1 MKMNYFKILPAAL
14 AILALSSCNSDD
26 FFGLDNLDGKKT
38 MVVNIAEPETDEDV
52 TRSSFYGSN
61 QRIFNAADQLRAY
74 DAQLQKFDVY
84 TYQTADKFTTEDPVL
99 EGTPSYMLFPANMV
113 NYGAWKKNV
122 GMFALMKLADDH
134 GVLTY
139 GEETRTIGGND
150 VTAYL
155 SNIPEFG
162 AVTAMEDGALQANA
176 VYLTGMLKIK
186 IENGASNV
194 LAIRVS
200 SQTTT
205 GDPNPSLP
213 LWGYFDAKLDAE
225 SALTAAANKSK
236 LIPSTEALVPVKTN
250 ANAVLVV
257 DLPAAQMKDYTSYVY
272 IPIIPTTT
280 KAENGTTGKYPKL
293 KVEYFDT
300 SDDTK
305 DAKYPSDVL
314 ANNGTWKELTTFTDK
329 QIKTNTVYSKKADG
343 TEMKIGGFIL
353 EVNATG
359 LKDINDAIAKYST
372 LSGPKTI
379 VVNLA
384 DNLSIP
390 AANDGNYVEG
400 AKKILL
406 PQLNDNLTIQIKGAS
421 LTTNELVIEDK
432 EGVTAGAGKFT
443 LELITAD
450 KTCTKVNSSSAHA
463 IELKTSGDEDTK
475 FAGVE
480 MHNTA
485 SELTLNGNFTTIP
498 AEFKATDMKSLV
510 IATDPNIAIVSSV
523 PVTIKSGIN
532 NASGVVAK
540 GGASVFVD
548 KAALD
553 ADIKLIDVQ
562 AAATNTNK
570 VGESADVLVEA
581 GTIAK
586 LKLHKDIT
594 KLQMTGGTIANLW
607 GDKND
612 EGKFEPTKNLLIST
626 SGTAVIT
633 TVGAYTAG
641 TAAKQLQFKSTWKN
655 TGDIA
660 SAAFTGG
667 KIYTAAQLANI
678 DLADDAELATDIEI
692 VPTPAAGKSTV
703 WDSKDL
709 AAYDFDGKNFTIK
722 GLNAPLFEDIT
733 GGATAGAKTTV
744 KNLKLTNVNIA
755 TASNAGA
762 LAQTTVINKFVDFVN
777 ITVEGTSIGAAEGP
791 ADLESVNV
799 GGLIGLSQATSTITN
814 CSAQIKVQGFTALGG
829 LIGNAEGGALTF
841 VKGANKSN
849 VSFERTVK
857 ITGTSKVMQYAEV
870 GNLIGTVSAATNIT
884 IGVANDTYAHFFT
897 DNINPTT
904 LEFSKNYTGDG
915 TFAGLDQ
922 HEIGYSTVTT
932 GSLSLYGN
940 AYVKTAD
947 RTLHAEEGT
956 GIVPLTTAYV
966 NYYTK

>member
-38 MVVNIAEPETDEDV
+38 MVVNIAEPETDEDF

-200 SQTTT
+200 SLTSGGVANET
-205 GDPNPSLP
+205 LP

-236 LIPSTEALVPVKTN
+236 LIPSTEALVPAKT
-250 ANAVLVV
+250 ADNAVLVV
-257 DLPAAQMKDYTSYVY
+257 DLPAGQMKDYTSYVY

-300 SDDTK
+300 SGDK
-305 DAKYPSDVL
+305 NARYPSTEL
-314 ANNGTWKELTTFTDK
+314 ADNGTWKELTTFTDK

-343 TEMKIGGFIL
+343 TEMKIGGFTL

-372 LSGPKTI
+372 LSGKKTI
-379 VVNLA
+379 VVKLA
-384 DNLSIP
+384 GDLSIP

-406 PQLNDNLTIQIKGAS
+406 PQLNDNLTIQIDGAS

-510 IATDPNIAIVSSV
+510 IATDPKLAIVSSV
-523 PVTIKSGIN
+523 PVTIKSGID

-540 GGASVFVD
+540 GGASVIVD
-548 KAALD
+548 KAAD
-553 ADIKLIDVQ
+553 GATIKLIDVQ
-562 AAATNTNK
+562 AAVTNK

-581 GTIAK
+581 GTITK
-586 LKLHKDIT
+586 LKLYKDIT

-612 EGKFEPTKNLLIST
+612 EGKFEPTNNLLIST
-626 SGTAVIT
+626 SGTAVIN

-641 TAAKQLQFKSTWKN
+641 IAAKQLQFKSTWKN

-660 SAAFTGG
+660 AAAFTGG
-667 KIYTAAQLANI
+667 KIYTAAQLASI
-678 DLADDAELATDIEI
+678 ALTSDAELATDIEI
-692 VPTPAAGKSTV
+692 VPTPAEGKSTV
-703 WDSKDL
+703 WASKDL
-709 AAYDFDGKNFTIK
+709 AAKNFDGKNFTIK
-722 GLNAPLFEDIT
+722 GLNAPLFKDIT
-733 GGATAGAKTTV
+733 GGDDAGHKTTV

-755 TASNAGA
+755 TAKNAGA
-762 LAQTTVINKFVDFVN
+762 LAQTTVTDKFVDFVN
-777 ITVEGTSIGAAEGP
+777 ITVEGTSIGAAVGP
-791 ADLESVNV
+791 ADLQSENV
-799 GGLIGLSQATSTITN
+799 GGLIGKSQATSTITN

-829 LIGNAEGGALTF
+829 LIGNAAGGALTF

-870 GNLIGTVSAATNIT
+870 GNLIGTVSAATDIT

-904 LEFSKNYTGDG
+904 LEFSKNYTEDG
-915 TFAGLDQ
+915 TFAGLDK
-922 HEIGYSTVTT
+922 HEIGYSTNEA
-932 GSLSLYGN
+932 GHLSLYGYTHQKS
-940 AYVKTAD
+940 ATD
-947 RTLHAEEGT
+947 RTLQTT
-956 GIVPLTTAYV
+956 GVALTTAYV